1 MTESWQI
8 AAQRGKRRS
17 EERLR
22 ASKTHKYHILG
33 SFSKAAWYGGKNTVA
48 QDIRGPVPVRFI
60 SHYLCSSVVL
70 VAQLCPTL
78 CYPTSCRLP
87 GSSVHGILQARVLE
101 WIANPFSIF
110 LTQESN
116 LVLLHCRQ
124 ILYHLSYREDPVTV
138 WPWVSPSPMRF
149 SLLFSKMRTLG

>member
-8 AAQRGKRRS
+8 AAQRGKRHS

-22 ASKTHKYHILG
+22 ALKTHKYHILS
-33 SFSKAAWYGGKNTVA
+33 SFSKAALYGGKNTVA
-48 QDIRGPVPVRFI
+48 QDIRGPVLVCSI
-60 SHYLCSSVVL
+60 SHWLCSNVVL

-87 GSSVHGILQARVLE
+87 GSSVHGILQARILE
-101 WIANPFSIF
+101 QIANPFSVF
-110 LTQESN
+110 LTQELS

-124 ILYHLSYREDPVTV
+124 ILYHLSYREDPITV
-138 WPWVSPSPMRF
+138 WPWVSRSPVRF